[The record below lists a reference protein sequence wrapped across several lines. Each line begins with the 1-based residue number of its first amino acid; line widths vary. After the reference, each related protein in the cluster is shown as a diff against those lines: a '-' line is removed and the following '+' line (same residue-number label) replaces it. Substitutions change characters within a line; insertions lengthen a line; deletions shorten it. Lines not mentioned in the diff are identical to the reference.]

1 MEKEMDKRM
10 VMVPVPEYLVTDVY
24 RFIVAEEDSRM
35 KAIGE
40 TKEESGMKATGEEQD
55 GSGPQQS
62 EQWRYSYA

>member
-10 VMVPVPEYLVTDVY
+10 VMVPVPEYLVMDVY

-40 TKEESGMKATGEEQD
+40 EKEESGMARGRSSPSSGDIATRGA
-55 GSGPQQS
+55 
-62 EQWRYSYA
+62 RTI